1 MLRQPNGAPNADDAG
16 QPREEPVRSGPRD
29 RESSRD
35 LRGSQ
40 QLQPRSSD
48 RRMYARVSQPPSPA
62 CVRGPAS
69 ESTMREGVMSEES
82 RRDVASIPGLHGRR
96 VCDAVYG
103 VCETVV
109 GESAV
114 IVERER

>member
-1 MLRQPNGAPNADDAG
+1 MLRQPNGAPNADDTR
-16 QPREEPVRSGPRD
+16 QPRKQAVRSGPRD
-29 RESSRD
+29 REPSRD

-40 QLQPRSSD
+40 QLQTRSSD

-62 CVRGPAS
+62 CERGPAS
-69 ESTMREGVMSEES
+69 ESTMREGAKGEAS

-96 VCDAVYG
+96 VCDAMYG
-103 VCETVV
+103 ACETVV